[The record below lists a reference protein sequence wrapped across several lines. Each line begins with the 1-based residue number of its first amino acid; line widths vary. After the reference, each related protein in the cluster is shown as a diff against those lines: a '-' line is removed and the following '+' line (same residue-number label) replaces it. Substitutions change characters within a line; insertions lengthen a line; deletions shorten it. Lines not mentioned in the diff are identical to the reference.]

1 MLLNH
6 FTFRSLLYTYALLI
20 FSLKNH
26 FKLLE
31 NLKRKDPP
39 ILTNDEI
46 IAATE
51 EVERL
56 TNFFNEDIAT
66 AKVTENYFIIK
77 LLIINFVF
85 KHTFYLVY

>member
-1 MLLNH
+1 MSTAKQFFQKL
-6 FTFRSLLYTYALLI
+6 FEFKYTVF

-26 FKLLE
+26 SKLLE
-31 NLKRKDPP
+31 SLKRKDPP

-56 TNFFNEDIAT
+56 TNFLKEDIAA
-66 AKVTENYFIIK
+66 AKVI
-77 LLIINFVF
+77 
-85 KHTFYLVY
+85 

>member
-1 MLLNH
+1 M
-6 FTFRSLLYTYALLI
+6 
-20 FSLKNH
+20 
-26 FKLLE
+26 E

-51 EVERL
+51 EVESL

-66 AKVTENYFIIK
+66 AKVTEMNIMCHNTILQLIQYVTPLINY
-77 LLIINFVF
+77 N
-85 KHTFYLVY
+85 

>member
-1 MLLNH
+1 MSKLIKL
-6 FTFRSLLYTYALLI
+6 FSQSTVSI

-31 NLKRKDPP
+31 NLKKKDPP

-56 TNFFNEDIAT
+56 TNFLKEDIAI
-66 AKVTENYFIIK
+66 AKVNKT
-77 LLIINFVF
+77 
-85 KHTFYLVY
+85 TFY